1 LSLFLGGFMALTT
14 KQELFVSAY
23 CSNGYNGTKAA
34 IEAGY
39 SIESAGAISSENLQ
53 KPDIIDAIDRFKL
66 SVAKRH
72 GITVDGLLKELEEA
86 RTIALT
92 CETPQTSAAVS
103 ATMSKAKLAGLD
115 KQVIEHTGANGGP
128 IEHKVEVSAADKFAE
143 ILNGLKD

>member
-1 LSLFLGGFMALTT
+1 MALTT

-23 CSNGYNGTKAA
+23 CANGFNATQAA

-39 SIESAGAISSENLQ
+39 SPDSAREIGSENLT
-53 KPDIIDAIDRFKL
+53 KPAVIDEIDRYKL
-66 SVAKRH
+66 SIARRH
-72 GITVDGLLKELEEA
+72 GITVSGLLKELEEA
-86 RTIALT
+86 RTIALA

>member
-1 LSLFLGGFMALTT
+1 MALTT

-39 SIESAGAISSENLQ
+39 SVESAGAISSENLQ
-53 KPDIIDAIDRFKL
+53 KPDIIDAIDRYKL
-66 SVAKRH
+66 SIARRH
-72 GITVDGLLKELEEA
+72 GITVSGLLKELEEA
-86 RTIALT
+86 RTIALS

-128 IEHKVEVSAADKFAE
+128 IQSVQLSKEDFEAIKKRVIDEAD
-143 ILNGLKD
+143 I

>member
-1 LSLFLGGFMALTT
+1 MALTT

-23 CSNGYNGTKAA
+23 CANGFNATQAA

-39 SIESAGAISSENLQ
+39 SPDSAREIGSENLT
-53 KPDIIDAIDRFKL
+53 KPAVIDEIDRYKL
-66 SVAKRH
+66 SIARRH
-72 GITVDGLLKELEEA
+72 GITVSGLLKELEEA
-86 RTIALT
+86 RTIALA

-143 ILNGLKD
+143 ILNGLKE

>member
-1 LSLFLGGFMALTT
+1 MALTT

-23 CSNGYNGTKAA
+23 CANGFNATQAA

-39 SIESAGAISSENLQ
+39 SPDSAREIGSENLT
-53 KPDIIDAIDRFKL
+53 KPAVIDEIDRYKL
-66 SVAKRH
+66 SIARRH
-72 GITVDGLLKELEEA
+72 GITVSGLLKELEEA
-86 RTIALT
+86 RTIALS

-143 ILNGLKD
+143 ILNGLKE